1 MLNTKRLSKGKLECR
16 RGMTVRTLE
25 KLSEEP
31 FASIVCY
38 PEVVKTELKKRLD
51 ELRKLKI
58 TGIEF
63 SGQKQVLNLQVLGK
77 GCVGIVV
84 LALRGKT
91 RVALKI
97 RRTDADRKNMIREAK
112 LLKKAN
118 EVGVAPKLIDVCKNF
133 LVMERIS
140 GDLLPEW
147 VEKKVSK
154 EETCRVLKDIL
165 EQCWRL
171 DMIGLDHGELSHA
184 PKHIIVNKRQKPI
197 IVDFETASVGR
208 RPSNV
213 TSACQFLFMNKKTSK
228 ISMKLGLEDTKSMVE
243 ALRRYKRNRSLTN
256 FTDVLESCGL
266 HDT

>member
-1 MLNTKRLSKGKLECR
+1 MA
-16 RGMTVRTLE
+16 VQTLK

-31 FASIVCY
+31 FASIICY
-38 PEVVKTELKKRLD
+38 PKVIKTELNKRLN

-63 SGQKQVLNLQVLGK
+63 SGQKQILNLRVLGK

-84 LALRGKT
+84 IALRGKR

-97 RRTDADRKNMIREAK
+97 RRTDADRKNMTREAK

-118 EVGVAPKLIDVCKNF
+118 EVGVAPKLVGACKDF
-133 LVMERIS
+133 LVMQLIS

-147 VEKKVSK
+147 VEKKVSR

-184 PKHIIVNKRQKPI
+184 PKHIIVNKKQKPI
-197 IVDFETASVGR
+197 IVDFETASVER

-213 TSACQFLFMNKKTSK
+213 TSACQFLFMNKSTAN
-228 ISMKLGLEDTKSMVE
+228 ISMKPSPEDRKSIID
-243 ALRRYKRNRSLTN
+243 ALRRYKKNRSRTN
-256 FTDVLESCGL
+256 FMNVLESCGL
-266 HDT
+266 HAT

>member
-1 MLNTKRLSKGKLECR
+1 M
-16 RGMTVRTLE
+16 VVQTLK

-31 FASIVCY
+31 FASIICY
-38 PEVVKTELKKRLD
+38 PKVIKTELKKRLD

-63 SGQKQVLNLQVLGK
+63 SGQKQILNLRVLGK

-84 LALRGKT
+84 IALRGKS

-97 RRTDADRKNMIREAK
+97 RRIDANRKNMTREAK

-118 EVGVAPKLIDVCKNF
+118 EVGVAPKLIDACKNF
-133 LVMERIS
+133 LVMELIC

-147 VEKKVSK
+147 IEKKVSK
-154 EETCRVLKDIL
+154 EDTCRVLKDIL

-171 DMIGLDHGELSHA
+171 DMVGLDHGELSHA
-184 PKHIIVNKRQKPI
+184 PKHIIVNEKQKPI
-197 IVDFETASVGR
+197 IVDFEAASIKR

-213 TSACQFLFMNKKTSK
+213 TSACQFLFMNRRTSK
-228 ISMKLGLEDTKSMVE
+228 FSMKLGLEDGKSIIN
-243 ALRRYKRNRSLTN
+243 ALRRYKRNRSRTN
-256 FTDVLESCGL
+256 FIKVLESCGL
-266 HDT
+266 HAT

>member
-1 MLNTKRLSKGKLECR
+1 MA
-16 RGMTVRTLE
+16 VQTLK

-31 FASIVCY
+31 FASIICY
-38 PEVVKTELKKRLD
+38 PKVIKTELKKRLD

-58 TGIEF
+58 NGIEF
-63 SGQKQVLNLQVLGK
+63 SGQKPILNLRVLGK

-84 LALRGKT
+84 IALRGKR

-97 RRTDADRKNMIREAK
+97 RRTDANRKNMTREAK

-118 EVGVAPKLIDVCKNF
+118 EVGVAPKLIDACKNF
-133 LVMERIS
+133 LVMELIY

-147 VEKKVSK
+147 IEKKVSK
-154 EETCRVLKDIL
+154 EDTSRVLKDIL

-184 PKHIIVNKRQKPI
+184 PKHIIVNKKQKPI
-197 IVDFETASVGR
+197 IVDFETASVER

-213 TSACQFLFMNKKTSK
+213 TSACQFLFIDKRTAK
-228 ISMKLGLEDTKSMVE
+228 ISMELGLEDRKSIID
-243 ALRRYKRNRSLTN
+243 ALRRYKRNRSRTN
-256 FTDVLESCGL
+256 FIDVLESCGL
-266 HDT
+266 HAM

>member
-1 MLNTKRLSKGKLECR
+1 MAVQTLNE
-16 RGMTVRTLE
+16 
-25 KLSEEP
+25 LSEEP
-31 FASIVCY
+31 FASIICY
-38 PEVVKTELKKRLD
+38 PRIIKTELKKRLS

-63 SGQKQVLNLQVLGK
+63 SGQKRILNLRVMGK

-84 LALRGKT
+84 IALRRKR

-97 RRTDADRKNMIREAK
+97 RRIDADRKNMTREAK
-112 LLKKAN
+112 LLEKAN
-118 EVGVAPKLIDVCKNF
+118 EVGVAPKLIDACKNF
-133 LVMERIS
+133 LVMELVS

-154 EETCRVLKDIL
+154 EESCRVFKDIL

-184 PKHIIVNKRQKPI
+184 PKHIIVNKKQKPI
-197 IVDFETASVGR
+197 IVDFETASVER

-213 TSACQFLFMNKKTSK
+213 TSACQFLFMNKRTSK
-228 ISMKLGLEDTKSMVE
+228 ISIKLGLDDRKSIID
-243 ALRRYKRNRSLTN
+243 ALRSYKKNRNRTN
-256 FTDVLESCGL
+256 FIDVLESCGL
-266 HDT
+266 YAT

>member
-1 MLNTKRLSKGKLECR
+1 MAVQTLNE
-16 RGMTVRTLE
+16 
-25 KLSEEP
+25 LSEEP
-31 FASIVCY
+31 FASIICY
-38 PEVVKTELKKRLD
+38 PKVIKTELKKRLN

-63 SGQKQVLNLQVLGK
+63 SGQKRILNLRVMGK

-84 LALRGKT
+84 IALRRKR

-97 RRTDADRKNMIREAK
+97 RRIDADRKNMTREAK

-118 EVGVAPKLIDVCKNF
+118 EVGVAPKLIDACKNF
-133 LVMERIS
+133 LVMELIS

-171 DMIGLDHGELSHA
+171 DMIGLDHGELSNA
-184 PKHIIVNKRQKPI
+184 PKHIIVNKKQKPI
-197 IVDFETASVGR
+197 IVDFETASVER

-213 TSACQFLFMNKKTSK
+213 TSACQFLFMNKRTSK
-228 ISMKLGLEDTKSMVE
+228 ISIKLGLEDRKSIID
-243 ALRRYKRNRSLTN
+243 ALRRYKKNRNRTN
-256 FTDVLESCGL
+256 FIDVLESCGL
-266 HDT
+266 HAT